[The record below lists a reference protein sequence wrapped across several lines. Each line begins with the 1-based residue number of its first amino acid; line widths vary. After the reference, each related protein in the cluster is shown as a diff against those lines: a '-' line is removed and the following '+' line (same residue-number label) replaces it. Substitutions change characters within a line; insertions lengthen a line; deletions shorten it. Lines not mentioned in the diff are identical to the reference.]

1 MIINATIS
9 DQAYMLSK
17 RQMMPSEQTV
27 LNNTALGVASSMTVL
42 NEDVRSKAIITYF

>member
-17 RQMMPSEQTV
+17 RQMRPSEQTV
-27 LNNTALGVASSMTVL
+27 LNNTALDVVGSFL
-42 NEDVRSKAIITYF
+42 NEDVHSKAIITYF